1 MDGFTSTSTNM
12 STTKKQT
19 MYAVTVT
26 HYIMG
31 TSELNVAESFGMM
44 MHSLPGKYKYSS
56 AGFNGWSLDA
66 IKPMNKEK

>member
-12 STTKKQT
+12 STTKKQK

-31 TSELNVAESFGMM
+31 TDEDNAARSFAMK
-44 MHSLPGKYKYSS
+44 MHSLPLEAYT
-56 AGFNGWSLDA
+56 GWSLDDV
-66 IKPMNKEK
+66 KPIP